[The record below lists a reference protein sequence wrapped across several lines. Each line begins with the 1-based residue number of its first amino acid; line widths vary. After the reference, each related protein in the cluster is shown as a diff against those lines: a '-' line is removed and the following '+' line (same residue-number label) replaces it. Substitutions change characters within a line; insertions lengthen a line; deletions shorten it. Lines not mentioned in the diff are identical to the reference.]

1 MSNITFEESY
11 KKLNKA
17 QLEAVDAIEGP
28 VMVVAGPGTGKTQVL
43 TLRIGNILKKTDTSP
58 DNILAITFTDAGVSA
73 MRKRLSDLIGTRAYQ
88 VVITTFHSFC
98 QSVISENPEHF
109 PKIVGSKPSTEVDQ
123 ISIIEKI
130 IDKKT
135 KDHSIEVLSPFGD
148 RYFYVRDILA
158 SINELKR
165 EGIDEDLFIDLV
177 EREEDAFEILPDKFH
192 IKGAHTGKMKGEYQ
206 KIQKKIK
213 KNRELSLIYKTYQED
228 LAKNK
233 IYDYSDMIMEVLKS
247 IKSDESLLLILQEK
261 YQYFLVDEHQ
271 DTNNAQNKILE
282 LLASYH
288 APSPNLFIVG
298 DDKQAIFRFQGASLE
313 NFYYFKTLYP
323 DAKLIALTDN
333 YRSTQ
338 NILDASGSLLSS
350 GDISLM
356 SQLKKDKNAS
366 LVHLYPFETT
376 WAETFFVVSDI
387 KRRIEEGV
395 EPSEITILYRNNSDA
410 KAFADVAQ
418 TLGVSYVIESDL
430 DLFGEPDIKKI
441 LLVLKAL
448 REYEHGVSLSYVLHQ
463 DLFKFSPLDV
473 YRVIRKAD
481 NLKNHGSEKRLGLWE
496 IISDKKLLSDAGVTE
511 VDKFLNFSTM
521 FSNLVSRS
529 HNTDLMSFIPEVL
542 RDTGMLENILSG
554 SNQEDRLDVINS
566 FIDEIKLLVESNSK
580 ATLDDFFA
588 YLDTINKHNL
598 FIKKRRAR
606 IPTGKVRMMTVHR
619 SKGLEFEYV
628 YIVNCYSGHFGGRR
642 DIEHLPLLDSIYDL
656 SIKNKNVEGSIP
668 DILGDGESDDRRL
681 LYVALTR
688 AKYWVGMTYS
698 KTSFDGREQLPSP
711 FILEMDKNL
720 IEELNTDKYED
731 EAKSNKDILLK
742 EVKLESSNQVD
753 KDFVNDLFIKNG
765 LSISALNNYLSCPW
779 KYFYRNLV
787 RIPQTPEKYLS
798 YGTAVHAALQK
809 FFNSL
814 KEEDTGK
821 DFLIDSFKYA
831 LSNQPIGESEY
842 EEVLEKGKK
851 ALSGWYDTYNGT
863 FPVNTISEFRINGVI
878 LRDNIRLTGVLDKL
892 EFIDGDIVNVV
903 DYKTGKPKT
912 RNELMGETKNAS
924 GDYYRQLVF
933 YKLLLKYWS
942 DGKYNMQSGIIDF
955 IEPSENGKYHKEIF
969 EISDNEVKDLEELII
984 KVSDE
989 ILSLSFWDKKCEEKD
1004 CEFCHL
1010 REMIK

>member
-1 MSNITFEESY
+1 MSNIIFEESY

-17 QLEAVDAIEGP
+17 QKEAVDTIEGP

-43 TLRIGNILKKTDTSP
+43 TLRIGNILKKTDVEP
-58 DNILAITFTDAGVSA
+58 ENILAITFTDAGVSA

-88 VVITTFHSFC
+88 VVISTFHSFC

-123 ISIIEKI
+123 IYLIEKI
-130 IDKKT
+130 IDKKI
-135 KDHSIEVLSPFGD
+135 KDHSIEILSPFGD
-148 RYFYVRDILA
+148 RYYYVRDILA

-165 EGIDEDLFIDLV
+165 EGVDEDLFADLV
-177 EREEDAFEILPDKFH
+177 KREEDAFLILPDKFH
-192 IKGAHTGKMKGEYQ
+192 TKGAYNGKMKGEYQ
-206 KIQKKIK
+206 KVEKKIK
-213 KNRELSLIYKTYQED
+213 KNHELSLIYKTYQED
-228 LAKNK
+228 LAFNK
-233 IYDYSDMIMEVLKS
+233 IYDYSDMIMEVLKTL
-247 IKSDESLLLILQEK
+247 KSDESLLLMLQEK

-288 APSPNLFIVG
+288 APNPNLFIVG

-313 NFYYFKTLYP
+313 NFYYFKDLYP
-323 DAKLIALTDN
+323 SAKLITLTDN

-356 SQLKKDKNAS
+356 SQLKKDKDAS

-387 KRRIEEGV
+387 KRRIEEGI
-395 EPSEITILYRNNSDA
+395 EPSEIAILYRNNNDA
-410 KAFADVAQ
+410 KPYQALAQ
-418 TLGVSYVIESDL
+418 ALGIPHVVESDL
-430 DLFGEPDIKKI
+430 DLFSEPDIKKI
-441 LLVLKAL
+441 LLILKAL
-448 REYEHGVSLSYVLHQ
+448 REHEHGVELSYVLHQ
-463 DLFKFSPLDV
+463 DLFKLKPIDV

-481 NLKNHGSEKRLGLWE
+481 NLKNHGSEKRVGLWE
-496 IISDKKLLSDAGVTE
+496 IISDKKLLVESGVSE

-542 RDTGMLENILSG
+542 RDTGMLEDILS
-554 SNQEDRLDVINS
+554 SDNQEDRLDVVNS
-566 FIDEIKLLVESNSK
+566 LIDEIKLLIESNPK

-598 FIKKRRAR
+598 FIKKRRSRVPA
-606 IPTGKVRMMTVHR
+606 GKVRMMTVHR
-619 SKGLEFEYV
+619 SKGLEFGYV
-628 YIVNCYSGHFGGRR
+628 YIVNCYAGHFGGRR
-642 DIEHLPLLDSIYDL
+642 EMDRLPLLESVYDL
-656 SIKNKNVEGSIP
+656 SIKKDNIGGAIP
-668 DILGDGESDDRRL
+668 DVLGDGDNDDRRL

-688 AKYWVGMTYS
+688 AKHYVCMTYS
-698 KTSFDGREQLPSP
+698 KTSPDGRDQLPSP
-711 FILEMDKNL
+711 FILEMDKSL
-720 IEELNTDKYED
+720 IEEMDTDKFEN
-731 EAKSNKDILLK
+731 EAKSNKSILLK
-742 EVKLESSNQVD
+742 ESESKNANQGD
-753 KDFVNDLFIKNG
+753 KDFVYDLFTKNG
-765 LSISALNNYLSCPW
+765 LSVSALNNYLSCPW

-787 RIPQTPEKYLS
+787 RIPQAPEKYLS

-809 FFNSL
+809 FFNAL
-814 KEEDTGK
+814 KEEDIGK
-821 DFLIDSFKYA
+821 EFLVDSFKYA

-851 ALSGWYDTYNGT
+851 ALSGWYDAYSGT

-878 LRDNIRLTGVLDKL
+878 LADNIRLTGVLDKL
-892 EFIDGDIVNVV
+892 EFVDGDIVNVV

-912 RNELMGETKNAS
+912 RNELMGETKNAN

-933 YKLLLKYWS
+933 YKLLLKYWN

-955 IEPSENGKYHKEIF
+955 IEPSENGKYHKEVF
-969 EISDNEVKDLEELII
+969 EISDNEVKELEELIT
-984 KVSDE
+984 KVSEE
-989 ILSLSFWDKKCEEKD
+989 ILSLSFWDEKCEEKD

-1010 REMIK
+1010 REMVK